1 MFFYFSMDFK
11 FIHSHKRLFP
21 KMCLNLECSNQIQ
34 LKVVLTRYH
43 IIGLPHGIMGKILS
57 TSYLLSSFQLKN
69 SGNTKAHNSHTPCY
83 TKCVIKRPTILTWFS
98 SWLLLYHNKLL
109 TLPKHKLLKCSHCDS
124 LLLYSGRKCLH
135 QEFKNFKMHV
145 ILCM

>member
-69 SGNTKAHNSHTPCY
+69 SGNTKAHNSHTPYY

-124 LLLYSGRKCLH
+124 LLSILWKKISTPRVKRTL
-135 QEFKNFKMHV
+135 MLV
-145 ILCM
+145 IFCM